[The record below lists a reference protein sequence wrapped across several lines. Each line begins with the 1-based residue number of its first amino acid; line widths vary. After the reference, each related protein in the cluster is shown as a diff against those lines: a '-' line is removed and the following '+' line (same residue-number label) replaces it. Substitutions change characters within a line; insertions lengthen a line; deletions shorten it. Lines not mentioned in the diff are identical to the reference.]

1 MINATF
7 KALEDQ
13 VQADQNTDGV
23 IAFQMV
29 GYKITVYGSV
39 VENTFD
45 TKIMKDGRQI
55 VVNGDG
61 FFPSGYRIN

>member
-1 MINATF
+1 MQNVEF

-13 VQADQNTDGV
+13 VEAPKNNDGV

-29 GYKITVYGSV
+29 GYCIEVYGSL
-39 VENTFD
+39 VEGSFD
-45 TKIMKDGRQI
+45 TKIMKDGNRF

-61 FFPSGYRIN
+61 FFDSGYQIN